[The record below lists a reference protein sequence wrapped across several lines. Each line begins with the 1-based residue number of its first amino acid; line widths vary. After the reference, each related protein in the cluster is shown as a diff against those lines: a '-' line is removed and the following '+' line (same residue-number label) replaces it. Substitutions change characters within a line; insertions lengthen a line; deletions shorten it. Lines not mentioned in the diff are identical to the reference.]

1 MGDARIVRYLIEKDV
16 RLDPLPYAGATT
28 DMAPLAIACLHGHME
43 IAELLLASGAHI
55 NGVSLIDTSLS
66 PLLDTVRH
74 GRVEMVQWL
83 VDNGARVD
91 ILDKNGEMPILSAAS
106 QGRRRIVDVLLAAI
120 PSDAASARDTYYSLM
135 RTESASS
142 GSFDVLKHLVEH
154 GVGKFDSHDGK
165 RADILGA
172 AVRSQR
178 VEMVRYILKK
188 REFER
193 GESMTTSLFVAI
205 YARRSDIAEL
215 LIAHGADF
223 YDLRSTFGESSVHF
237 AIKGGMVST
246 LEVMFRCELD
256 IGHLMPDHQGR
267 TVMHAIAEYGDVRML
282 ALVKRMFGD
291 TLDLN
296 ACTSFGDQTPFQLAC
311 ENGRADA
318 VEFLLAE
325 YPSGS
330 FDINFCN
337 SFHNTALKLAASRGH
352 LDIVIRL
359 LHAGALVETGGAGY
373 SALAAAAGAGHFEVV
388 ELLCGHGASVNEGSV
403 LHSVAR
409 GGHAPMLEY
418 LIEKWHASMVY
429 RTRDAELSLLDV
441 AVPHPHLV
449 RALLSYSGAELESDL
464 QQSSSALCRAV
475 LRGNFEAVQLLV
487 RYGANVNA
495 PFTSTQDDGQ
505 RDLELT
511 PLTAAALAGDLG
523 VVAYLCENGA
533 DLELATDQN
542 ETVLYLAVA
551 RGLVNW
557 SRTCS
562 QSTAWEWNTEQ
573 QWGSVQWRSQNA
585 TKRSQSGPEGCR
597 PESCSCW
604 KAMERGLRGSSFTRS
619 TTRRG
624 CWKLQAYATGR
635 QRMLAQFVDGVV
647 KQYW

>member
-1 MGDARIVRYLIEKDV
+1 
-16 RLDPLPYAGATT
+16 
-28 DMAPLAIACLHGHME
+28 
-43 IAELLLASGAHI
+43 
-55 NGVSLIDTSLS
+55 
-66 PLLDTVRH
+66 
-74 GRVEMVQWL
+74 
-83 VDNGARVD
+83 
-91 ILDKNGEMPILSAAS
+91 
-106 QGRRRIVDVLLAAI
+106 
-120 PSDAASARDTYYSLM
+120 
-135 RTESASS
+135 
-142 GSFDVLKHLVEH
+142 
-154 GVGKFDSHDGK
+154 
-165 RADILGA
+165 
-172 AVRSQR
+172 
-178 VEMVRYILKK
+178 
-188 REFER
+188 
-193 GESMTTSLFVAI
+193 MTTSLFVAI

-215 LIAHGADF
+215 LIDHGADF

-246 LEVMFRCELD
+246 LEVMFRCGLD
-256 IGHLMPDHQGR
+256 IGHLMSDHQGR

-296 ACTSFGDQTPFQLAC
+296 AYTSFGDQTPFQLAC

-409 GGHAPMLEY
+409 GGHGTMLEY

-487 RYGANVNA
+487 RYGTNVNA

-542 ETVLYLAVA
+542 ETVLYLAAA
-551 RGLVNW
+551 RGARELVAYLLTEHRVGMEY
-557 SRTCS
+557 RTAVGFSAVEVAKCNEAIAIRTGGVQTGVLQLLEGHGARPPRQQLYALDDATWLS
-562 QSTAWEWNTEQ
+562 ETA
-573 QWGSVQWRSQNA
+573 S
-585 TKRSQSGPEGCR
+585 
-597 PESCSCW
+597 
-604 KAMERGLRGSSFTRS
+604 LRH
-619 TTRRG
+619 
-624 CWKLQAYATGR
+624 WAR